1 MTDPMTLP
9 HRIEAAEGA
18 DRALDADTFKLRRF
32 VVSVEG
38 WGEST
43 VLATTRGKALADTWR
58 SDAFGHLS
66 FGEFLKF
73 ARCRL
78 DWCQPKPTCI
88 SVGDELVWGLGNN
101 GQYVQFVRPN
111 GEFVLHSHPLDVL
124 PDSYRPRAYQRTAAL
139 RAKESSDGE

>member
-1 MTDPMTLP
+1 MTDTLP
-9 HRIEAAEGA
+9 QRIEAAEGP
-18 DRALDADTFKLRRF
+18 DRALDPSTFKLRRF

-38 WGEST
+38 RGESN
-43 VLATTRGKALADTWR
+43 VLATSRGKALADTWR

-78 DWCQPKPTCI
+78 DWYQPKPTCI
-88 SVGDELVWGLGNN
+88 SVGGELVWGLGHN
-101 GQYVQFVRPN
+101 GQYVEFVRPN

-124 PDSYRPRAYQRTAAL
+124 PISYRPRAYQHESAL
-139 RAKESSDGE
+139 RAKDHPNG